1 VHLVPFNYPYIP
13 DGTSEAILDSLASRR
28 LSGDGPETI
37 TASSL
42 LSKQFNGSHV
52 LLTPSC
58 THALELAIRLI
69 GVGPGD
75 EVIVPSYTFTSTA
88 NAIVLAGATPVFV
101 DIEPETQN
109 IDLNEVRAAL
119 TSKTKAVFCI
129 NYAGVSAHLPELK
142 TFCSEFGL
150 TFLEDNAH
158 GLGAKSHGQPLGTF
172 SALATQSFH
181 ETKNIQCGEGGCLV
195 INDEKFLEP
204 AEVFREKGT
213 NRSKFFRGQVAK
225 YTWVSVGSSLLLAD
239 SLAAILKVQLQNFD
253 QIQKMRQTIW
263 NRYASELQDWS
274 INTGVKQMRVPE
286 VCEQPYHMYYL
297 MMETLE
303 TRSRFINHLKE
314 LGVMA
319 TFHYQPLH
327 SSEAGR
333 AYGRA
338 VGDLP
343 NTQRAADCLV
353 RLPLWAGMSESEVT
367 QVINAVSSFDH
378 RSI

>member
-1 VHLVPFNYPYIP
+1 MHLVPFNYPYIP
-13 DGTSEAILDSLASRR
+13 DGTNEAVLGSLASRR
-28 LSGDGPETI
+28 LSGDGPETFAA
-37 TASSL
+37 TSL
-42 LSKQFNGSHV
+42 LSDMFNGSHV

-69 GVGPGD
+69 DIGPGD

-109 IDLNEVRAAL
+109 IDLNEIRAAV
-119 TSKTKAVFCI
+119 TSKTKGVFCI
-129 NYAGVSAHLPELK
+129 NYAGISARLPELK
-142 TFCSEFGL
+142 TTCSELGL
-150 TFLEDNAH
+150 MLLEDNAH

-239 SLAAILKVQLQNFD
+239 SLAAVLKVQLQNFE
-253 QIQKMRQTIW
+253 QIQKLRQIIW

-274 INTGVKQMRVPE
+274 INTGVKQMFVPE

-297 MMETLE
+297 MMETLD
-303 TRSRFINHLKE
+303 TRSRFIAHLKE
-314 LGVMA
+314 SGVMA
-319 TFHYQPLH
+319 AFHYQPLH
-327 SSEAGR
+327 SSDAGR
-333 AYGRA
+333 SYGRSL
-338 VGDLP
+338 GDFP

-353 RLPLWAGMSESEVT
+353 RLPLWAGMTEIEVS
-367 QVINAVSSFDH
+367 QVIDAVTSFNQ
-378 RSI
+378 

>member
-1 VHLVPFNYPYIP
+1 MNLVPFNYPYLP
-13 DGTSEAILDSLASRR
+13 DGTNEAVIESLHSRR

-37 TASSL
+37 AASSL
-42 LSKQFNGSHV
+42 LSEHFNGSNI

-88 NAIVLAGATPVFV
+88 NAIVLTGATPVFV
-101 DIEPETQN
+101 DIEPKTQN
-109 IDLNEVRAAL
+109 IDIEEVRSAL
-119 TSKTKAVFCI
+119 TSRTKAIFCI
-129 NYAGVSAHLPELK
+129 NYAGIAAHLPELK
-142 TFCSEFGL
+142 KLCVEHGL
-150 TFLEDNAH
+150 ILLEDNAH

-172 SALATQSFH
+172 ASLATQSFH

-195 INDEKFLEP
+195 INDEKYVEP

-225 YTWVSVGSSLLLAD
+225 YTWVSAGSSWLLAD
-239 SLAAILKVQLQNFD
+239 SLAAILKIQLQNFES
-253 QIQKMRQTIW
+253 IQEMRKNTWQ
-263 NRYASELQDWS
+263 RYASELRDWS
-274 INTGVKQMRVPE
+274 INAGVEQMFVPNE
-286 VCEQPYHMYYL
+286 CEQPYHMYYM
-297 MMETLE
+297 MMENLE
-303 TRSRFINHLKE
+303 TRSQLIAHLKE
-314 LGVMA
+314 AGVVA

-333 AYGRA
+333 TYGRA
-338 VGDLP
+338 VGELP